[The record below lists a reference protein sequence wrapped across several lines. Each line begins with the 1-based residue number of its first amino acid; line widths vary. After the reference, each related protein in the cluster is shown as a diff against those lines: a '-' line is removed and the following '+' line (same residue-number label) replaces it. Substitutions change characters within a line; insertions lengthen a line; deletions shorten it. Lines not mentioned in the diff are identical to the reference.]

1 MTKGKAKARRRAV
14 RRTRHALNRDVNFLT
29 RASARLLHKRSGTHP
44 VRSMVRERAGEA
56 LVFANGYKMDGYRDY

>member
-1 MTKGKAKARRRAV
+1 MTKGKSKARRRAV

-44 VRSMVRERAGEA
+44 VRSMVRER
-56 LVFANGYKMDGYRDY
+56 F